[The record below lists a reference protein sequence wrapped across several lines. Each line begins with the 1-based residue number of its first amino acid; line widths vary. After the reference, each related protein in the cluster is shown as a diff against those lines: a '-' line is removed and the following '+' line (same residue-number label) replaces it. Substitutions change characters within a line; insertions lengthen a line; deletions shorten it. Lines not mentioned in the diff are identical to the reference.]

1 MESKFWFLEI
11 YKLVKHSWTGFFA
24 VILVGLVLRT
34 PNAPRADWVRYQRY
48 DLLSMIQDRL
58 SLEWWKSEKF
68 FYNDLLHEKF
78 LEVWVCK
85 GEVQYTE
92 KICKWCKVYVIGYC
106 VVSWWETCSTVMEP
120 AREERFFKHITTTFI
135 DDILFFVE
143 YNLPWSD
150 W

>member
-24 VILVGLVLRT
+24 FILVGLVLRT
-34 PNAPRADWVRYQRY
+34 PNSSREDWVRYQRY
-48 DLLSMIQDRL
+48 DLLSKIQDQL
-58 SLEWWKSEKF
+58 SLDWWNS
-68 FYNDLLHEKF
+68 EKF
-78 LEVWVCK
+78 LEVRVCK
-85 GEVQYTE
+85 GEVQYSE
-92 KICKWCKVYVIGYC
+92 KICKWCKVSVIGYC

-120 AREERFFKHITTTFI
+120 AREERLIKHITTTFI

-143 YNLPWSD
+143 YNLPWGD